1 MKSRT
6 HDEFMAEQINADP
19 HYAAELLCEVRR
31 NGDAAEFAILLRQIT
46 KAFRQV
52 EGWSLSDTDHTQLP

>member
-19 HYAAELLCEVRR
+19 HYAAELLSEVRR
-31 NGDAAEFAILLRQIT
+31 NGDAAEVAILLRQMST
-46 KAFRQV
+46 AFRQV
-52 EGWSLSDTDHTQLP
+52 EGWSLSDTDRTQLP